1 MLFRSV
7 DFSQAATDVQFLK
20 LRLTDADGKSV
31 SENFYWRSNSK
42 YEGKNT
48 LTGPCTAGFQQLN
61 SMKQASLKCSAKHHL
76 HSNFRFNNVYLYSVE
91 VTIRNNSKSIAFFNQ
106 LHLLDADNRQHFR
119 PAYYDDNFFTLLPGE
134 SRTIHIETYI
144 DRRKTRECVVK
155 VSGWNVPEQV
165 IKVKL

>member
-1 MLFRSV
+1 
-7 DFSQAATDVQFLK
+7 TDVQFLK

-61 SMKQASLKCSAKHHL
+61 SMKQASLKCHAKQIL
-76 HSNFRFNNVYLYSVE
+76 HSDFRFRVHLYDVD

-106 LHLLDADNRQHFR
+106 LQLLDADNQQPIR
-119 PAYYDDNFFTLLPGE
+119 PAYYDDNFFTLMPGE
-134 SRTIHIETYI
+134 SKTIHIETRI

-155 VSGWNVPEQV
+155 VSGWNVPEQL